1 MEISVEKLQRKDLKE
16 AILVYDQNH
25 HLKTNMDNLFSIYDK
40 IDDNPLYHNIVAKVD
55 GKIVGFATVMIHY
68 DIVEELKP
76 FLTVW
81 NFGVKEEYRRKKIG
95 TEMFRYI
102 DFFAK
107 ENHCAFIALFAEKDN
122 IIAQKFYE
130 GLHYDEAVGYV
141 KFIGKK
147 CGNDGI

>member
-1 MEISVEKLQRKDLKE
+1 MNK
-16 AILVYDQNH
+16 
-25 HLKTNMDNLFSIYDK
+25 LFSIYDK

-95 TEMFRYI
+95 TEMFYYI

-122 IIAQKFYE
+122 VIAQKFYE

>member
-1 MEISVEKLQRKDLKE
+1 M
-16 AILVYDQNH
+16 
-25 HLKTNMDNLFSIYDK
+25 FSIYDK

-55 GKIVGFATVMIHY
+55 GEIVGFATVMIHY

-95 TEMFRYI
+95 TEMFYYI
-102 DFFAK
+102 DLFAK

-130 GLHYDEAVGYV
+130 SLHYDKAVGYV
-141 KFIGKK
+141 KFIEKK
-147 CGNDGI
+147 

>member
-25 HLKTNMDNLFSIYDK
+25 HLKTNIDKLFSIYDK

-55 GKIVGFATVMIHY
+55 GEIVGFATVMIHY

-81 NFGVKEEYRRKKIG
+81 NFGVKKEYRRRKIG

-107 ENHCAFIALFAEKDN
+107 ENNCAFITLIAESDN
-122 IIAQKFYE
+122 VIAQKFYE
-130 GLHYDEAVGYV
+130 SLHYDKAVGYV
-141 KFIGKK
+141 KFIEKK
-147 CGNDGI
+147 

>member
-25 HLKTNMDNLFSIYDK
+25 HLKTNIDKLFSIYDK
-40 IDDNPLYHNIVAKVD
+40 IDDNPLYHN
-55 GKIVGFATVMIHY
+55 
-68 DIVEELKP
+68 IVEELKP

-95 TEMFRYI
+95 TEMFYYI
-102 DFFAK
+102 DLFAK

-130 GLHYDEAVGYV
+130 SLHYDKAVGYV
-141 KFIGKK
+141 KFIEKK
-147 CGNDGI
+147 